1 MNLLDLA
8 VKVAVKDEATSEI
21 DSLSN
26 SLTGKL
32 GSAAKKV
39 GVALAGAF
47 AADKVVQFGQAAID
61 TYSSYEQLSG
71 GIETLFKKSANTIEK
86 YAADAYETAGISA
99 NSYMQTATSFS
110 ASLISSL
117 GGDTAK
123 ASEYTNRAIVD
134 MADNA
139 NKMGTSMEE
148 IQNAYQS
155 LSRGNYAMLDSLKL
169 GYGGTKS
176 ELERLISDAAKMTDT
191 QEKLG
196 VTVDSSSTSFDNII
210 NAISVMQTELGIA
223 GATHEEAA
231 YTIEGSVNSMA
242 AAWANLVTSFSADK
256 DDFMNNVD
264 DLAQKFVDSVGI
276 AATNVIPAVGRMIV
290 GIGEALVASAP
301 TVAEKA
307 GEMLAGV
314 VDFAKSFDW
323 ASATDDVIST
333 IGDLVLNADWEG
345 IISNAAS
352 ALLDASGYILES
364 VGSIITSVIDYIGA
378 NSDRIAG
385 GFLSVMLTAAVA
397 IVKAAPRFVAQVGA
411 LIGRIAIAI
420 AGAAGRIAS
429 SFGQLIGKGLNAV
442 KDKVGAFVSA
452 GRNIVEGLKR
462 GIASGAAAIR
472 NLVLDIAKGAEQA
485 IKNFF
490 GIKSPSRLMMKYGR
504 YISEGLAIGIEDGG
518 SKAVSAMLDVSRG
531 ITAAAPMPIASAASA
546 TGGIVI
552 NLNYNAD
559 ADANKMLLDIAN
571 GITTARMAGAI

>member
-1 MNLLDLA
+1 MNLLDLM
-8 VKVAVKDEATSEI
+8 VKIGVKDEASAEV
-21 DSLSN
+21 DKLSGD
-26 SLTGKL
+26 LTGNL
-32 GSAAKKV
+32 GRAAKMA
-39 GVALAGAF
+39 GGMLAGAF
-47 AADKVVQFGQAAID
+47 AVDRIVDFGNAALD
-61 TYSSYEQLSG
+61 TYARYEQLTG
-71 GIETLFKKSANTIEK
+71 GIDTLFKGASDKMQK
-86 YAADAYETAGISA
+86 YAADAYKTAGISA
-99 NSYMQTATSFS
+99 NSYMETATSFS

-117 GGDTAK
+117 GGDVDK
-123 ASEYTNRAIVD
+123 AAGYTDRAIND

-191 QEKLG
+191 QKKLG
-196 VTVDSSSTSFDNII
+196 ITVDSSSTSFDNII
-210 NAISVMQTELGIA
+210 NAISVMQSELGIA
-223 GATHEEAA
+223 GTTQEEAA
-231 YTIEGSVNSMA
+231 STIEGSVRSMG
-242 AAWANLVTSFSADK
+242 AAWANLVTSFSSDK
-256 DDFMNNVD
+256 DDFLSNVD
-264 DLAQKFVDSVGI
+264 DLTQTFVDSVGI
-276 AATNVIPAVGRMIV
+276 AATNVIPAVGRMAV
-290 GIGEALVASAP
+290 GIGKALVASAP

-307 GEMLAGV
+307 GEMLAEV

-323 ASATDDVIST
+323 ASATDDIIST
-333 IGDLVLNADWEG
+333 IGDLVFNADWEG
-345 IISNAAS
+345 IVSNAAI

-364 VGSIITSVIDYIGA
+364 VGSIITSAVDYIGA
-378 NSDRIAG
+378 NGDKIAG
-385 GFLSVMLTAAVA
+385 GLLSVMLTAAVA
-397 IVKAAPRFVAQVGA
+397 IVKAAPRFVAQVGT
-411 LIGRIAIAI
+411 LIGRIVGAV
-420 AGAAGRIAS
+420 AGAAGSIAS

-442 KDKVGAFVSA
+442 KEKVGAFVSA
-452 GRNIVEGLKR
+452 GRNIVDGLKR

-504 YISEGLAIGIEDGG
+504 YITEGLAIGIEDGG

>member
-1 MNLLDLA
+1 MNLLDLM
-8 VKVAVKDEATSEI
+8 VKIGVKDEASAEV
-21 DSLSN
+21 DELSGA
-26 SLTGKL
+26 LTGKL
-32 GSAAKKV
+32 GRAAKTV

-61 TYSSYEQLSG
+61 TYASYEQLSG
-71 GIETLFKKSANTIEK
+71 GIDTLFKKSANTIER
-86 YAADAYETAGISA
+86 YAADAYKTAGISA

-110 ASLISSL
+110 ASLISAL
-117 GGDTAK
+117 GGDVDK
-123 ASEYTNRAIVD
+123 AAGYTDRAIND
-134 MADNA
+134 MADNS

-176 ELERLISDAAKMTDT
+176 ELERLISDASKMTDT
-191 QEKLG
+191 QKKLG
-196 VTVDSSSTSFDNII
+196 ITVDSTSTSFDNII
-210 NAISVMQTELGIA
+210 NAISVMQSELGIT
-223 GATHEEAA
+223 GATQEEAA
-231 YTIEGSVNSMA
+231 STIEGSVNSMG
-242 AAWANLVTSFSADK
+242 AAWANLVTSFGADK
-256 DDFMNNVD
+256 DDFLSNVD
-264 DLAQKFVDSVGI
+264 DLAQKFVDSVGT
-276 AATNVIPAVGRMIV
+276 AASNVIPAVGRMIV
-290 GIGEALVASAP
+290 GIGKALVASAP
-301 TVAEKA
+301 TIAEKA
-307 GEMLAGV
+307 GEMIANV

-323 ASATDDVIST
+323 ASATDNIIST
-333 IGDLVLNADWEG
+333 IGDLVFNADWEG
-345 IISNAAS
+345 IVSNAAS
-352 ALLDASGYILES
+352 AMLSASAHVLDA

-378 NSDRIAG
+378 NGDKIAG

-397 IVKAAPRFVAQVGA
+397 IVNAAPRFVAHVGR
-411 LIGRIAIAI
+411 LIGRIVASV

-429 SFGQLIGKGLNAV
+429 SFGQLIGKGLNAI
-442 KDKVGAFVSA
+442 KEKVGAFVSA

-531 ITAAAPMPIASAASA
+531 ITAAAPVPVASAAPA

>member
-8 VKVAVKDEATSEI
+8 VKVAVKDEATGEI

-71 GIETLFKKSANTIEK
+71 GIDTLFKKSATTIEK
-86 YAADAYETAGISA
+86 YAADAYKTAGISA

-110 ASLISSL
+110 ASLISAL

-123 ASEYTNRAIVD
+123 ASEYTNRAIID

-139 NKMGTSMEE
+139 NKMGTPIEE

-155 LSRGNYAMLDSLKL
+155 LSRGNYAMLDSLKI

-191 QEKLG
+191 QKKLG

-210 NAISVMQTELGIA
+210 NAISVMQSELGIA
-223 GATHEEAA
+223 GATQEEASS
-231 YTIEGSVNSMA
+231 TIEGSVNSMG
-242 AAWANLVTSFSADK
+242 AAWANLVTSFGADK
-256 DDFMNNVD
+256 DDFMSNVD
-264 DLAQKFVDSVGI
+264 DLAQKFVDSVGT
-276 AATNVIPAVGRMIV
+276 AASNVIPAVGRMAV
-290 GIGEALVASAP
+290 GIGKAVVASAP
-301 TVAEKA
+301 TIAEKA
-307 GEMLAGV
+307 GEMLAKV

-323 ASATDDVIST
+323 ASATDNIIST
-333 IGDLVLNADWEG
+333 IGDLVFNADWEG
-345 IISNAAS
+345 IVSNAVSAMLSAS
-352 ALLDASGYILES
+352 AHVLDA

-378 NSDRIAG
+378 NGDKIAG
-385 GFLSVMLTAAVA
+385 GFLSVMLTAAVSIA
-397 IVKAAPRFVAQVGA
+397 NAAPRFVAHVGR
-411 LIGRIAIAI
+411 LIGRIASSV
-420 AGAAGRIAS
+420 AGAAWRIAS
-429 SFGQLIGKGLNAV
+429 SFGQLIE
-442 KDKVGAFVSA
+442 
-452 GRNIVEGLKR
+452 EGLKAVKKKVDDFFRAGKDIVGGIKR
-462 GIASGAAAIR
+462 GIEDGAKAVEKV
-472 NLVLDIAKGAEQA
+472 VLDIAKGAEQA

-531 ITAAAPMPIASAASA
+531 ITAAVPMPIASAASA

-552 NLNYNAD
+552 NLNYNSD

>member
-8 VKVAVKDEATSEI
+8 VKVAVKDEATGEI

-86 YAADAYETAGISA
+86 YAADAYKTAGISA
-99 NSYMQTATSFS
+99 NNYMETATSFS

-148 IQNAYQS
+148 VQNAYQS

-191 QEKLG
+191 QKRLG

-210 NAISVMQTELGIA
+210 NAISVMQSELGIA
-223 GATHEEAA
+223 GATQEEAA
-231 YTIEGSVNSMA
+231 STIEGSVNSMG

-256 DDFMNNVD
+256 DDFMSNVD
-264 DLAQKFVDSVGI
+264 GLTQKLVDSVGV

-307 GEMLAGV
+307 GEMLAKV

-323 ASATDDVIST
+323 ASATDDIIST
-333 IGDLVLNADWEG
+333 IGDLVFNADWEG
-345 IISNAAS
+345 IVSNAAS

-378 NSDRIAG
+378 NGDKIAG
-385 GFLSVMLTAAVA
+385 GLLSVMLTAAVSIA
-397 IVKAAPRFVAQVGA
+397 NAVPRFVAQVGT
-411 LIGRIAIAI
+411 LIGRIAAAI

-429 SFGQLIGKGLNAV
+429 SFGNLIGKGLNAV
-442 KDKVGAFVSA
+442 KEKVGAFVSA

-462 GIASGAAAIR
+462 GIASGASAIR
-472 NLVLDIAKGAEQA
+472 NLVLNIAKGAEQA
-485 IKNFF
+485 IKSFF

-518 SKAVSAMLDVSRG
+518 SKAVSAMLDVSSG
-531 ITAAAPMPIASAASA
+531 ITAAAPMPIASSSSSAS
-546 TGGIVI
+546 GIVI

>member
-1 MNLLDLA
+1 MNLLDLM
-8 VKVAVKDEATSEI
+8 VKIGVKDEASAEV
-21 DSLSN
+21 DKLSGD
-26 SLTGKL
+26 LTGNL
-32 GSAAKKV
+32 GRAAKMA
-39 GVALAGAF
+39 GGMLAGAF
-47 AADKVVQFGQAAID
+47 AVDRIVDFGNAALD
-61 TYSSYEQLSG
+61 TYARYEQLTG
-71 GIETLFKKSANTIEK
+71 GIDTLFKGASDKMQK
-86 YAADAYETAGISA
+86 YAADAYKTAGISA
-99 NSYMQTATSFS
+99 NSYMETATSFS

-117 GGDTAK
+117 GGDVDK
-123 ASEYTNRAIVD
+123 AAGYTDRAIND

-191 QEKLG
+191 QKKLG
-196 VTVDSSSTSFDNII
+196 ITVDSSSTSFDNII
-210 NAISVMQTELGIA
+210 NAISVMQSELGIA
-223 GATHEEAA
+223 GTTQEEAA
-231 YTIEGSVNSMA
+231 STIEGSVNSMG
-242 AAWANLVTSFSADK
+242 AAWANLVTSFSSDK
-256 DDFMNNVD
+256 DDFLSNVD
-264 DLAQKFVDSVGI
+264 DLTQTFVDSVGI
-276 AATNVIPAVGRMIV
+276 AATNVIPAVGRMAV

-307 GEMLAGV
+307 GEMLAKV

-323 ASATDDVIST
+323 ASATDDIIST
-333 IGDLVLNADWEG
+333 IGDLVFNADWEG
-345 IISNAAS
+345 IVSNAAS

-364 VGSIITSVIDYIGA
+364 VGSIITSAIDYIGA
-378 NSDRIAG
+378 NGDKIASG
-385 GFLSVMLTAAVA
+385 LLSVMLTAAVA
-397 IVKAAPRFVAQVGA
+397 IVKAVPRFVAQVGT
-411 LIGRIAIAI
+411 LIGRIAAAI
-420 AGAAGRIAS
+420 AGAAWRIAS
-429 SFGQLIGKGLNAV
+429 SFGQLIEEGLKAIKKKVDDFFRAGK
-442 KDKVGAFVSA
+442 D
-452 GRNIVEGLKR
+452 IVEGIKK
-462 GIASGAAAIR
+462 GISDGAKAVEKV
-472 NLVLDIAKGAEQA
+472 VLDIAKGAEQA

-504 YISEGLAIGIEDGG
+504 YITEGLAIGIEDGG

>member
-8 VKVAVKDEATSEI
+8 VKVAVKDEATGEI

-86 YAADAYETAGISA
+86 YAADAYKTAGISA
-99 NSYMQTATSFS
+99 NNYMETATSFS

-191 QEKLG
+191 QKRLG

-210 NAISVMQTELGIA
+210 NAISVMQSELGIA
-223 GATHEEAA
+223 GATQEEAA
-231 YTIEGSVNSMA
+231 STIEGSVNSMG

-256 DDFMNNVD
+256 DDFMSNVD
-264 DLAQKFVDSVGI
+264 GLTQKLVDSVGT

-307 GEMLAGV
+307 GEMLAKV

-323 ASATDDVIST
+323 ASATDDIIST
-333 IGDLVLNADWEG
+333 IGDLVFNSDWEG
-345 IISNAAS
+345 IVSNAAS

-378 NSDRIAG
+378 NGDKIAG
-385 GFLSVMLTAAVA
+385 GLLSVMLTAAVSIA
-397 IVKAAPRFVAQVGA
+397 NAVPRFVAQVGT
-411 LIGRIAIAI
+411 LIGRIAAAI

-429 SFGQLIGKGLNAV
+429 SFGNLIGKGLNAV
-442 KDKVGAFVSA
+442 KEKVGAFVSA

-462 GIASGAAAIR
+462 GIASGASAIR
-472 NLVLDIAKGAEQA
+472 NLVLNIAKGAEQA
-485 IKNFF
+485 IKSFF

-518 SKAVSAMLDVSRG
+518 SKAVSAMLDVSSG
-531 ITAAAPMPIASAASA
+531 ITAAAPMPIASSSSSAS
-546 TGGIVI
+546 GIVI

>member
-1 MNLLDLA
+1 MNLLDLM
-8 VKVAVKDEATSEI
+8 VKIGVKDEASAEV
-21 DSLSN
+21 DELSGA
-26 SLTGKL
+26 LTGKL
-32 GSAAKKV
+32 GRAAKMA
-39 GVALAGAF
+39 GGMLAGAF
-47 AADKVVQFGQAAID
+47 AVDRIVDFGNAALD
-61 TYSSYEQLSG
+61 TYASYEQLTG
-71 GIETLFKKSANTIEK
+71 GIDTLFKGASDKIQK
-86 YAADAYETAGISA
+86 YAADAYKTAGISA
-99 NSYMQTATSFS
+99 NSYMQTATNFS
-110 ASLISSL
+110 ASLISLL

-134 MADNA
+134 MSDNA

-191 QEKLG
+191 QKKLG

-210 NAISVMQTELGIA
+210 NAISVMQSELGIA
-223 GATHEEAA
+223 GATQEEAA
-231 YTIEGSVNSMA
+231 STIEGSVNSMG
-242 AAWANLVTSFSADK
+242 AAWANLVTSFGADK
-256 DDFMNNVD
+256 DDFLSNVD
-264 DLAQKFVDSVGI
+264 DLAQKFVDSVGT
-276 AATNVIPAVGRMIV
+276 AASNVIPAVARMAV
-290 GIGEALVASAP
+290 GIGKAMVAAAP
-301 TVAEKA
+301 TVSEKA
-307 GEMLAGV
+307 GEMLAEV

-323 ASATDDVIST
+323 SSATNDIIST
-333 IGDLVLNADWEG
+333 IGGLVFNADWEG
-345 IISNAAS
+345 IVSNAAS
-352 ALLDASGYILES
+352 ALLDSSEYILES

-378 NSDRIAG
+378 NGDRIAG
-385 GFLSVMLTAAVA
+385 GLLSVMLTAAVA
-397 IVKAAPRFVAQVGA
+397 IVKAAPRFVAQVGT
-411 LIGRIAIAI
+411 LIGRIVASV
-420 AGAAGRIAS
+420 AGAAGRVAS
-429 SFGQLIGKGLNAV
+429 SFGQLIGKGLDAV
-442 KDKVGAFVSA
+442 KEKVGAFVSA

-531 ITAAAPMPIASAASA
+531 ITAAAPMPVASAAPA

>member
-8 VKVAVKDEATSEI
+8 VKVAVKDEATGEI

-86 YAADAYETAGISA
+86 YAADAYKTAGISA
-99 NSYMQTATSFS
+99 NNYMETATSFS

-191 QEKLG
+191 QKKLG

-210 NAISVMQTELGIA
+210 NAISVMQSELGIA
-223 GATHEEAA
+223 GATQEEAA
-231 YTIEGSVNSMA
+231 STIEGSVNSMG

-256 DDFMNNVD
+256 DDFMSNVD
-264 DLAQKFVDSVGI
+264 GLTQKLVDSVGV

-301 TVAEKA
+301 TVAEKV
-307 GEMLAGV
+307 GEMLAKV

-323 ASATDDVIST
+323 ASATDDIIST
-333 IGDLVLNADWEG
+333 IGDLVFNADWEG
-345 IISNAAS
+345 IVSNAAS

-364 VGSIITSVIDYIGA
+364 VGSIITSAIDYIGA
-378 NSDRIAG
+378 NGDKIAG
-385 GFLSVMLTAAVA
+385 GLLSVMLTAAVSIA
-397 IVKAAPRFVAQVGA
+397 NAVPRFVAQVGT
-411 LIGRIAIAI
+411 LIGRIAAAI

-429 SFGQLIGKGLNAV
+429 SFGNLIGKGLNAV
-442 KDKVGAFVSA
+442 KEKVGAFVSA

-462 GIASGAAAIR
+462 GIASGASAIR
-472 NLVLDIAKGAEQA
+472 NLVLNIAKGAEQA

-504 YISEGLAIGIEDGG
+504 YITEGLAIGIEDGG

-531 ITAAAPMPIASAASA
+531 ITAAAPMPIASSSSSAS
-546 TGGIVI
+546 GIVI

>member
-26 SLTGKL
+26 SITGKL

-47 AADKVVQFGQAAID
+47 ATDKVVQFGQAAID

-71 GIETLFKKSANTIEK
+71 GIETLFKKSATTIEK

-99 NSYMQTATSFS
+99 NSYMETATSFS

-123 ASEYTNRAIVD
+123 ASEYTNRAIID

-191 QEKLG
+191 QKKLG

-210 NAISVMQTELGIA
+210 NAISVMQSELGIA
-223 GATHEEAA
+223 GATQEEAA
-231 YTIEGSVNSMA
+231 STIEGSVNSMG
-242 AAWANLVTSFSADK
+242 AAWANLVTSFSTNK
-256 DDFMNNVD
+256 DDFLSNVD
-264 DLAQKFVDSVGI
+264 DLTQKFVDSVGI

-290 GIGEALVASAP
+290 GIGEALAASAP

-323 ASATDDVIST
+323 ASATDDIIST
-333 IGDLVLNADWEG
+333 IGDLVFNADWEG
-345 IISNAAS
+345 IVSNAAS
-352 ALLDASGYILES
+352 ALFDAGGYILES
-364 VGSIITSVIDYIGA
+364 VGSIITSAIDYIGE
-378 NSDRIAG
+378 NGDRIASG
-385 GFLSVMLTAAVA
+385 LLSVMLTAAVA
-397 IVKAAPRFVAQVGA
+397 IVKAAPRFVAQVGM
-411 LIGRIAIAI
+411 LIGRIVSSV
-420 AGAAGRIAS
+420 AGAAWRIAS
-429 SFGQLIGKGLNAV
+429 SFGELIGEGLDAIKKKV
-442 KDKVGAFVSA
+442 DDFFRAGKD
-452 GRNIVEGLKR
+452 IVEGIKK
-462 GIASGAAAIR
+462 GISDGAKAVER
-472 NLVLDIAKGAEQA
+472 VVLDIARGAEQA

-531 ITAAAPMPIASAASA
+531 ITAAAPMPIASASSS